1 MLTTDQDIKQDR
13 ADQLKARWRESYRQG
28 GREIAV
34 LGNGARFQAV
44 TVPPEES
51 QFLETTRANVATIA
65 RYFGVQPELIG
76 GESGGSLTYANVEQR
91 ALDFLT
97 FGLRPWLVRLE
108 VALSALLSS
117 TTTVK
122 FNAAALVRTDLLTR
136 YQAHESAIRAGW
148 KLRSE
153 VRELGGPGAGR
164 WHRRP
169 GRTSG
174 RMIHTR
180 HFTSSLAIR
189 DNGDGRTLVGPLLP
203 WGQPA
208 RVVDRGRLVTETFER
223 GALAGTDPGRVPLT
237 ATHPRDAGTLPIGVT
252 MELEDRADAAWGA
265 WHVSDTMLGN
275 EVLALARDGVPLGLS
290 VGFAEVPGGSRWSA
304 DRQRVTRTS
313 AALDHVA
320 VVRVPA
326 YEGAGVVG
334 VREDTAP
341 RPTPVLLIL
350 LGRRG

>member
-1 MLTTDQDIKQDR
+1 
-13 ADQLKARWRESYRQG
+13 
-28 GREIAV
+28 
-34 LGNGARFQAV
+34 
-44 TVPPEES
+44 
-51 QFLETTRANVATIA
+51 
-65 RYFGVQPELIG
+65 
-76 GESGGSLTYANVEQR
+76 
-91 ALDFLT
+91 
-97 FGLRPWLVRLE
+97 
-108 VALSALLSS
+108 
-117 TTTVK
+117 
-122 FNAAALVRTDLLTR
+122 
-136 YQAHESAIRAGW
+136 
-148 KLRSE
+148 
-153 VRELGGPGAGR
+153 
-164 WHRRP
+164 
-169 GRTSG
+169 
-174 RMIHTR
+174 MIHTR

-223 GALAGTDPGRVPLT
+223 GALAGTDPAKIPLT

-252 MELEDRADAAWGA
+252 VELEDRANAAWGA

-275 EVLALARDGVPLGLS
+275 EVLALARDGVPLSLS

-326 YEGAGVVG
+326 YVGAGVVG
-334 VREDTAP
+334 VRGDTAP
-341 RPTPVLLIL
+341 RPTPVLLML